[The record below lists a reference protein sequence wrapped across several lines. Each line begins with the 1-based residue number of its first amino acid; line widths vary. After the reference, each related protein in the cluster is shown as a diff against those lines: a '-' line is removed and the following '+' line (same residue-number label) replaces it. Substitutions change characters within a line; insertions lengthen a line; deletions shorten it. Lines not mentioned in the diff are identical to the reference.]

1 MKVIQARIRGL
12 GPTIESKWF
21 DLSPH
26 LNLFHYHDDL
36 GRAAFLRTLATINPP
51 SSCRSAKTFADFP
64 LFIDQQGHTRRIRP
78 EKRTV
83 ALAIFNATPDLVK
96 ELAAI
101 DQHLYETDR
110 IEVGRRLDCSRW
122 INFVEIAS
130 STRWSEISS
139 DIKHLIDLTEK
150 NTPNRTGPFATLVNS
165 LKASDRI
172 KDGLDYRL
180 AGWLTSLPDTISAG
194 SPQLIETML
203 DAVRRAEHFHRARSI
218 VERRLPLFIVLK
230 TLPNSTHSTLM
241 TLQAATLLAIAFGRV
256 TCQTEPVLLFNSPER
271 FLPAALHPEL
281 ADFILRIALFCQCL
295 YGYAAIDIFPEDR
308 EIKRYTIS
316 ELALGQGKSH
326 LSTPADT
333 LQSALR

>member
-1 MKVIQARIRGL
+1 MKIIQARIRGL
-12 GPTIESKWF
+12 GPTIESRWF

-26 LNLFHYHDDL
+26 LNLFHYPDDL

-64 LFIDQQGHTRRIRP
+64 LSIDQQGHTRRIRP
-78 EKRTV
+78 KKRTV
-83 ALAIFNATPDLVK
+83 ALAIFNSTPDLVK

-101 DQHLYETDR
+101 DPHLYETDR
-110 IEVGRRLDCSRW
+110 IEVGRRLDYSRW
-122 INFVEIAS
+122 INFVEISS

-139 DIKHLIDLTEK
+139 GISHLIDLTEK
-150 NTPNRTGPFATLVNS
+150 NAQKRTCPFATLVNS

-172 KDGLDYRL
+172 KDGLDNRL
-180 AGWLTSLPDTISAG
+180 ADWLTSLPDTISAS

-203 DAVRRAEHFHRARSI
+203 DAVRRAEHFHRARAI

-230 TLPNSTHSTLM
+230 TSPNSTLR
-241 TLQAATLLAIAFGRV
+241 TLQAATLLAIAVGRV

-295 YGYAAIDIFPEDR
+295 YGYAAVDIFAENR
-308 EIKRYTIS
+308 EIKRYTLS
-316 ELALGQGKSH
+316 ELALTKGESH
-326 LSTPADT
+326 SLT
-333 LQSALR
+333 